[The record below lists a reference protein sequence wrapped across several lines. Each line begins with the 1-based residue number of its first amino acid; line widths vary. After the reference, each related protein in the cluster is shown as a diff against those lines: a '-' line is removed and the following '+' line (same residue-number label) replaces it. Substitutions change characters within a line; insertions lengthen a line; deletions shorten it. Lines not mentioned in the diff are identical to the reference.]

1 MNGENRD
8 YLIQLAEKNGL
19 DVFAITH
26 RTASNLQ
33 SIDNN
38 ESTAFDILLVNK
50 RIEDSIELACKM
62 VRNMILLERD
72 DEAKRAI
79 QEGFWRFWLSL
90 FENSDLTYKSD
101 IFLNP
106 TAQKLVD
113 AGAMSVKNNE
123 NFLLIKAHL
132 EALDIFFE
140 WSRLEQE
147 KPRNAEKPDVNAT
160 RSFMKVIHFS
170 LEF

>member
-79 QEGFWRFWLSL
+79 QGRVLAFLTQF
-90 FENSDLTYKSD
+90 FDNSDLIY
-101 IFLNP
+101 
-106 TAQKLVD
+106 
-113 AGAMSVKNNE
+113 
-123 NFLLIKAHL
+123 
-132 EALDIFFE
+132 
-140 WSRLEQE
+140 
-147 KPRNAEKPDVNAT
+147 
-160 RSFMKVIHFS
+160 
-170 LEF
+170 